1 MINHEAGHVAR
12 LHMTLEK
19 KHSEMKPS
27 TQLIHSIPVDELTG
41 AISVPIYQTSTF
53 VQESPG
59 INKGFEFSRAN
70 NPTRKVLEDLICSL
84 EEGYAGFA
92 FASGMAAID
101 SVLKLLKSG
110 DEIMAVEDTYGGIFQ
125 IFHHMFERFG
135 VKVNFVDTSDID
147 KVLEKITEKTRII
160 WLESPTNPMLK
171 ISDIKS
177 ISKIARQHNIL
188 LVVDNTFCTPLLQKP
203 IPLGADIVIESASK
217 YLAGHTDVIAGLV
230 VVNSKTLADQ
240 MKFNQNISGSILSP
254 FEAWLTIR
262 GIETLSLRLEKQ
274 CANAMAIATWLA
286 AHPAVDKV
294 FYPGLATHKNH
305 HIARKQ
311 QKAYG
316 GMVSFSLKEDQIKN
330 AIRIVNSTKLFKL
343 AESFGGVKSMLNHP
357 FTMTHRTIPEE
368 FRRKAGLQES
378 CIRLSVGIEDAEDLI
393 NDLKQALDKL
403 NQPIGKQITVLQ

>member
-1 MINHEAGHVAR
+1 
-12 LHMTLEK
+12 
-19 KHSEMKPS
+19 MKPS

-70 NPTRKVLEDLICSL
+70 NPTRKVLEELICSM

-101 SVLKLLKSG
+101 AVLKLLKTG

-125 IFHHMFERFG
+125 IFNHMFERFG
-135 VKVNFVDTSDID
+135 IGVNFVDTSDID
-147 KVLEKITEKTRII
+147 KVRENITEKTRII
-160 WLESPTNPMLK
+160 WLESPTNPTLK

-177 ISKIARQHNIL
+177 VSKIAKQHDIL
-188 LVVDNTFCTPLLQKP
+188 LVVDNTFTTPLLQKP
-203 IPLGADIVIESASK
+203 ILLGADIVINSASK

-230 VVNSKTLADQ
+230 VVNAKSLAEQ

-262 GIETLSLRLEKQ
+262 GIETLALRLEKQ
-274 CANAMAIATWLA
+274 CANASAIANWLA
-286 AHPAVDKV
+286 EHPAVDKV

-316 GMVSFSLKEDQIKN
+316 GMVSFSLKEDHIRN
-330 AIRIVNSTKLFKL
+330 AIRIVNTTKLFKL

-357 FTMTHRTIPEE
+357 VTMTHRIIPEA
-368 FRRKAGLQES
+368 FRRKAGVQDS

-403 NQPIGKQITVLQ
+403 NQPIGKQTTVLQ

>member
-1 MINHEAGHVAR
+1 
-12 LHMTLEK
+12 
-19 KHSEMKPS
+19 MKPS

-101 SVLKLLKSG
+101 AVLKLLKSG

-125 IFHHMFERFG
+125 IFNHMFERFG
-135 VKVNFVDTSDID
+135 IKVNFVDTSDID
-147 KVLEKITEKTRII
+147 KVLERITPKTKII
-160 WLESPTNPMLK
+160 WLESPTNPTLK

-177 ISKIARQHNIL
+177 VSKIAKQHNIL
-188 LVVDNTFCTPLLQKP
+188 LVVDNTFSTPLLLKP
-203 IPLGADIVIESASK
+203 ITLGADIVINSASK

-230 VVNSKTLADQ
+230 VVNNKVLADQ

-262 GIETLSLRLEKQ
+262 GIETLPVRMEKH
-274 CANAMAIATWLA
+274 CANAMLVANWLTE
-286 AHPAVDKV
+286 HPAVDKV
-294 FYPGLATHKNH
+294 FYPGLPTHKNH

-311 QKAYG
+311 QKAFG

-330 AIRIVNSTKLFKL
+330 AIRIVNTTKLFKL

-357 FTMTHRTIPEE
+357 VTMTHRNIPED
-368 FRRKAGLQES
+368 FRRKAGLQDS
-378 CIRLSVGIEDAEDLI
+378 CIRLSIGIEEAEDLI

-403 NQPIGKQITVLQ
+403 SQPIGKQITVLQ

>member
-1 MINHEAGHVAR
+1 
-12 LHMTLEK
+12 
-19 KHSEMKPS
+19 MKPS

-84 EEGYAGFA
+84 EDGYAGFA
-92 FASGMAAID
+92 FASGMSAID
-101 SVLKLLKSG
+101 AVLKLLKTG
-110 DEIMAVEDTYGGIFQ
+110 DEIMAVEDTYGGIFS
-125 IFHHMFERFG
+125 IFNSMFERFG
-135 VKVNFVDTSDID
+135 IKVNFVDMSDTD
-147 KVLEKITEKTRII
+147 KVLEKITNKTKII
-160 WLESPTNPMLK
+160 WLESPTNPTLK

-177 ISKIARQHNIL
+177 ISKIAKQHNIL
-188 LVVDNTFCTPLLQKP
+188 LVVDNTFSTPLLQKP
-203 IPLGADIVIESASK
+203 IPLGADVIIHSASK

-240 MKFNQNISGSILSP
+240 LKFNQNISGSILSP

-274 CANAMAIATWLA
+274 CANAMAIASWLA
-286 AHPAVDKV
+286 EHPAVDKV

-311 QKAYG
+311 QKGYG
-316 GMVSFSLKEDQIKN
+316 GMVSFSLKEDQIKS
-330 AIRIVNSTKLFKL
+330 AIRIVNTTKLFKL

-357 FTMTHRTIPEE
+357 ATMTHRNIPED

>member
-1 MINHEAGHVAR
+1 
-12 LHMTLEK
+12 
-19 KHSEMKPS
+19 MKPS

-70 NPTRKVLEDLICSL
+70 NPTRKVLEELICSL

-101 SVLKLLKSG
+101 AVLKLLKTG

-125 IFHHMFERFG
+125 IFHSMFERFG
-135 VKVNFVDTSDID
+135 IKVNFVDMSDTD
-147 KVLEKITEKTRII
+147 KVLEKITPKTKII
-160 WLESPTNPMLK
+160 WLESPTNPTLK

-177 ISKIARQHNIL
+177 IGKIAKQHNIL
-188 LVVDNTFCTPLLQKP
+188 LVVDNTMSTPLVQKP
-203 IPLGADIVIESASK
+203 IPLGADIVVHSASK

-230 VVNSKTLADQ
+230 VVNSKVLADQ
-240 MKFNQNISGSILSP
+240 LRFNQNISGSILSP

-262 GIETLSLRLEKQ
+262 GIETLALRLEKQ
-274 CANAMAIATWLA
+274 SANALAIASWLNE
-286 AHPAVDKV
+286 HPAVDKV

-311 QKAYG
+311 QKGYG
-316 GMVSFSLKEDQIKN
+316 GIVSFSLKEDHIKN

-343 AESFGGVKSMLNHP
+343 AESFGGVKSMLAHP
-357 FTMTHRTIPEE
+357 VTMTHRIIPED
-368 FRRKAGLQES
+368 FRRKAGLQDS
-378 CIRLSVGIEDAEDLI
+378 CIRLSVGIEDVEDLI

-403 NQPIGKQITVLQ
+403 NQPLGKQITVLQ

>member
-1 MINHEAGHVAR
+1 
-12 LHMTLEK
+12 
-19 KHSEMKPS
+19 
-27 TQLIHSIPVDELTG
+27 
-41 AISVPIYQTSTF
+41 

-70 NPTRKVLEDLICSL
+70 NPTRKVLEDLICKL
-84 EEGYAGFA
+84 EDGYAGFA
-92 FASGMAAID
+92 FASGMSAID
-101 SVLKLLKSG
+101 AVLKLLKTG

-125 IFHHMFERFG
+125 IFNHMFERFG
-135 VKVNFVDTSDID
+135 IKVNFVDTSDID
-147 KVLEKITEKTRII
+147 KVLEKITPKMKII
-160 WLESPTNPMLK
+160 WLESPTNPTLK

-177 ISKIARQHNIL
+177 ISKIAKQHNIL
-188 LVVDNTFCTPLLQKP
+188 LVVDNTFSTPLLQKP
-203 IPLGADIVIESASK
+203 IPLGADIVIHSASK
-217 YLAGHTDVIAGLV
+217 YLSGHSDVIAGLV
-230 VVNSKTLADQ
+230 VVNNKALADQ
-240 MKFNQNISGSILSP
+240 IRFNQNISGSILSP

-274 CANAMAIATWLA
+274 CANATAIATFLA
-286 AHPAVDKV
+286 DHPAVDKV

-311 QKAYG
+311 QKGYG

-330 AIRIVNSTKLFKL
+330 AIRIVNATKLFKL

-357 FTMTHRTIPEE
+357 VTMTHRNIPEE

-378 CIRLSVGIEDAEDLI
+378 CIRLSVGVEDAEDLI

-403 NQPIGKQITVLQ
+403 NQPIGKQTTVLQ

>member
-1 MINHEAGHVAR
+1 
-12 LHMTLEK
+12 
-19 KHSEMKPS
+19 MKPS

-84 EEGYAGFA
+84 EEGFAGYA

-101 SVLKLLKSG
+101 AILKLLKTG

-135 VKVNFVDTSDID
+135 IKVNFVDTTDTD
-147 KVLEKITEKTRII
+147 QVLKNITPNTRVI
-160 WLESPTNPMLK
+160 WLETPTNPTMK

-177 ISKIARQHNIL
+177 VSKIAKQHNIL
-188 LVVDNTFCTPLLQKP
+188 LVVDNTISTPLLQKP
-203 IPLGADIVIESASK
+203 IPLGADIVIHSASK
-217 YLAGHTDVIAGLV
+217 YLSGHSDVLAGLV
-230 VVNSKTLADQ
+230 VVNNKSLADQ
-240 MKFNQNISGSILSP
+240 IKYNQNISGSILSP

-274 CANAMAIATWLA
+274 CANAMAIASWLA
-286 AHPAVDKV
+286 EHPAIDKV
-294 FYPGLATHKNH
+294 FYPGLATHKHH

-311 QKAYG
+311 QKGYG
-316 GMVSFSLKEDQIKN
+316 GMVSFSLKEDQLKN
-330 AIRIVNSTKLFKL
+330 AIRIVNATKLFRL
-343 AESFGGVKSMLNHP
+343 AESFGGVKSMLSHP
-357 FTMTHRTIPEE
+357 VTMTHRNIPEE
-368 FRRKAGLQES
+368 HRRKAGVQDS

>member
-1 MINHEAGHVAR
+1 
-12 LHMTLEK
+12 
-19 KHSEMKPS
+19 MKPS

-101 SVLKLLKSG
+101 AVLKLLKTG

-125 IFHHMFERFG
+125 IFNHMFERFG

-147 KVLEKITEKTRII
+147 KVLEKITDKTRII

-177 ISKIARQHNIL
+177 VSKIARQHNIL

-240 MKFNQNISGSILSP
+240 MRFNQNVSGSILSP

-262 GIETLSLRLEKQ
+262 GIETLSLRLEKH

-286 AHPAVDKV
+286 EHPAVDKV
-294 FYPGLATHKNH
+294 FYPGLPTHKNH

-357 FTMTHRTIPEE
+357 FTMTHRNIPEE

-403 NQPIGKQITVLQ
+403 NQPLGKQITVLQ

>member
-1 MINHEAGHVAR
+1 
-12 LHMTLEK
+12 
-19 KHSEMKPS
+19 MKPS

-70 NPTRKVLEDLICSL
+70 NPTRKVLEDLICGL
-84 EEGYAGFA
+84 EEGFAGFA

-101 SVLKLLKSG
+101 AVLKLLKTG

-147 KVLEKITEKTRII
+147 RVLEKITPKTRVI
-160 WLESPTNPMLK
+160 WLESPTNPTLK

-203 IPLGADIVIESASK
+203 IPMGADIVIHSASK
-217 YLAGHTDVIAGLV
+217 YLSGHTDVLAGLV
-230 VVNSKTLADQ
+230 VVNNKSLADQ
-240 MKFNQNISGSILSP
+240 LKYNQNISGSILSP

-274 CANAMAIATWLA
+274 CANAMAVATWLA
-286 AHPAVDKV
+286 EHPAVDKV
-294 FYPGLATHKNH
+294 FYPGLATHKHH

-311 QKAYG
+311 QKGYG
-316 GMVSFSLKEDQIKN
+316 GMVSFSLKEDQLKN
-330 AIRIVNSTKLFKL
+330 AIRIVNATKLFRL
-343 AESFGGVKSMLNHP
+343 AESFGGVKSMLSHP
-357 FTMTHRTIPEE
+357 VTMTHRNIPED
-368 FRRKAGLQES
+368 FRRKAGVQDS

>member
-1 MINHEAGHVAR
+1 
-12 LHMTLEK
+12 
-19 KHSEMKPS
+19 MKPS

-177 ISKIARQHNIL
+177 VSKIARQHNIL

>member
-1 MINHEAGHVAR
+1 
-12 LHMTLEK
+12 
-19 KHSEMKPS
+19 MKPS

-70 NPTRKVLEDLICSL
+70 NPTRKVLEDLICGL

-101 SVLKLLKSG
+101 AVLKLLKTG

-125 IFHHMFERFG
+125 IFHSMFERFG
-135 VKVNFVDTSDID
+135 IKVNFVDTTDTD
-147 KVLEKITEKTRII
+147 KVLEKITPKTKII
-160 WLESPTNPMLK
+160 WLESPTNPTLK

-177 ISKIARQHNIL
+177 IGKIAKQHNIL
-188 LVVDNTFCTPLLQKP
+188 LVVDNTFSTPLLQKP
-203 IPLGADIVIESASK
+203 IPLGADIVVHSASK
-217 YLAGHTDVIAGLV
+217 YLSGHTDVIAGLV
-230 VVNSKTLADQ
+230 VVNNKVLADQ
-240 MKFNQNISGSILSP
+240 LKFNQNISGSILSP

-274 CANAMAIATWLA
+274 CANSLAIASWLNE
-286 AHPAVDKV
+286 HPAVDKV

-311 QKAYG
+311 QKGYG
-316 GMVSFSLKEDQIKN
+316 GIVTFSLKDDHIKN

-343 AESFGGVKSMLNHP
+343 AESFGGVKSMLAHP
-357 FTMTHRTIPEE
+357 VTMTHRIIPED
-368 FRRKAGLQES
+368 FRRKAGVQDS
-378 CIRLSVGIEDAEDLI
+378 AIRLSVGIEDVEDLI

-403 NQPIGKQITVLQ
+403 NQPLGKQITVLQ

>member
-1 MINHEAGHVAR
+1 
-12 LHMTLEK
+12 
-19 KHSEMKPS
+19 MKPS

-70 NPTRKVLEDLICSL
+70 NPTRKVLEDLICGL
-84 EEGYAGFA
+84 EEGFAGFA

-101 SVLKLLKSG
+101 AVLKLLKTG

-125 IFHHMFERFG
+125 IFHSMFERFG
-135 VKVNFVDTSDID
+135 IKVNFVDTSDTD
-147 KVLEKITEKTRII
+147 KVLANITPKTKII
-160 WLESPTNPMLK
+160 WLESPTNPTLK

-177 ISKIARQHNIL
+177 IGKIAKQHNIL
-188 LVVDNTFCTPLLQKP
+188 LVVDNTFSTPLLQKP
-203 IPLGADIVIESASK
+203 IPLGADIVIHSVSK
-217 YLAGHTDVIAGLV
+217 YIAGHTDVIGGLV

-240 MKFNQNISGSILSP
+240 LRFNQNISGSILSP

-262 GIETLSLRLEKQ
+262 GVETLALRLDKQ
-274 CANAMAIATWLA
+274 CNNAMAIASWLNE
-286 AHPAVDKV
+286 HPAVDKV
-294 FYPGLATHKNH
+294 FYPGLTTHKNH

-311 QKAYG
+311 QKGYG
-316 GMVSFSLKEDQIKN
+316 GIVSFSLKEDNIKN

-343 AESFGGVKSMLNHP
+343 AESFGGVKSMLVHP
-357 FTMTHRTIPEE
+357 VTMTHRIIPED
-368 FRRKAGLQES
+368 FRRKAGVQDS
-378 CIRLSVGIEDAEDLI
+378 CIRLSVGIEDVEDLI

-403 NQPIGKQITVLQ
+403 NQPLGKQITVLQ

>member
-1 MINHEAGHVAR
+1 
-12 LHMTLEK
+12 
-19 KHSEMKPS
+19 MKPS

-101 SVLKLLKSG
+101 AVLKLLKTG

-125 IFHHMFERFG
+125 IFNHMFERFG

-147 KVLEKITEKTRII
+147 KVLEKITDKTRII

-177 ISKIARQHNIL
+177 VSKIARQHNIL
-188 LVVDNTFCTPLLQKP
+188 LVVDNTFCSPLLQKP

-240 MKFNQNISGSILSP
+240 MRFNQNVSGSILSP

-262 GIETLSLRLEKQ
+262 GIETLSLRLEKH
-274 CANAMAIATWLA
+274 CANAMAVATWLA
-286 AHPAVDKV
+286 EHPAVDKV
-294 FYPGLATHKNH
+294 FYPGLPTHKNH

-357 FTMTHRTIPEE
+357 FTMTHRNIPEE

-403 NQPIGKQITVLQ
+403 NQPLGKQITVLQ

>member
-1 MINHEAGHVAR
+1 
-12 LHMTLEK
+12 
-19 KHSEMKPS
+19 MKPS

-70 NPTRKVLEDLICSL
+70 NPTRKVLEDLICGL

-101 SVLKLLKSG
+101 AVLKLLKTG
-110 DEIMAVEDTYGGIFQ
+110 DEILAVEDTYGGIFQ

-135 VKVNFVDTSDID
+135 IKVNFVDTSDTD
-147 KVLEKITEKTRII
+147 KVLETITPKTCII
-160 WLESPTNPMLK
+160 WLESPTNPTLK

-177 ISKIARQHNIL
+177 ISKIAKQHNIL
-188 LVVDNTFCTPLLQKP
+188 LVVDNTFSTPLLQKP
-203 IPLGADIVIESASK
+203 IPLGADIVIHSASK
-217 YLAGHTDVIAGLV
+217 YLAGHSDVLAGLV

-240 MKFNQNISGSILSP
+240 LKYNQNISGSILSP

-262 GIETLSLRLEKQ
+262 GIETLSLRLEKH
-274 CANAMAIATWLA
+274 CANAMAVAGWLA
-286 AHPAVDKV
+286 EHPAVDKV
-294 FYPGLATHKNH
+294 FYPGLATHKHH
-305 HIARKQ
+305 HIARRQ
-311 QKAYG
+311 QKGYG
-316 GMVSFSLKEDQIKN
+316 GMVSFSLKEDQLKN
-330 AIRIVNSTKLFKL
+330 AIRIVNATKLFRL
-343 AESFGGVKSMLNHP
+343 AESFGGVKSMLSHP
-357 FTMTHRTIPEE
+357 VTMTHRNIPED
-368 FRRKAGLQES
+368 FRRKAGVQDS

-403 NQPIGKQITVLQ
+403 NQPRGKQITVLQ

>member
-1 MINHEAGHVAR
+1 
-12 LHMTLEK
+12 MTLEK

>member
-1 MINHEAGHVAR
+1 
-12 LHMTLEK
+12 
-19 KHSEMKPS
+19 MKPS

>member
-1 MINHEAGHVAR
+1 
-12 LHMTLEK
+12 
-19 KHSEMKPS
+19 MKPS

-70 NPTRKVLEDLICSL
+70 NPTRKVLEDLICNL
-84 EEGYAGFA
+84 EDGYAGFA
-92 FASGMAAID
+92 FASGMSAID
-101 SVLKLLKSG
+101 AVLKLLKTG
-110 DEIMAVEDTYGGIFQ
+110 DEIMAVEDTYGGIFS
-125 IFHHMFERFG
+125 IFNSMFERFG
-135 VKVNFVDTSDID
+135 IKVNFVDMSDTD
-147 KVLEKITEKTRII
+147 KVLEKITAKTKII
-160 WLESPTNPMLK
+160 WLESPTNPTLK

-177 ISKIARQHNIL
+177 ISKIAKQHNIL
-188 LVVDNTFCTPLLQKP
+188 LVVDNTFSTPLLQKP
-203 IPLGADIVIESASK
+203 IPLGADIVIHSASK

-230 VVNSKTLADQ
+230 VVNSKALADQ
-240 MKFNQNISGSILSP
+240 VRFNQNISGSILSP

-274 CANAMAIATWLA
+274 CANALAVASWLA
-286 AHPAVDKV
+286 EHPAVDKV

-311 QKAYG
+311 QKSYG

-330 AIRIVNSTKLFKL
+330 AIRIVNTTKLFKL
-343 AESFGGVKSMLNHP
+343 AESFGGVKSMLAHP
-357 FTMTHRTIPEE
+357 VTMTHRNIPEE

-378 CIRLSVGIEDAEDLI
+378 CIRLSIGIEDAEDLI